1 MNDGLFSGVGGGSIG
16 VLRNPVWQIIDQT
29 STIPVRTNA
38 AYFSAWIIGGGGGGG
53 GGRFAVSTNGGG
65 GGGGSG
71 GCTFMVTRVPVALM
85 WSFNITRMT
94 ITIGAGGTGGAG
106 GTSDA
111 GVVGAGTNG
120 GSTTLTFG
128 EVIGQTGFSITPV
141 QTANGGFGGGA
152 GSTSLA
158 SGGIAPSST
167 GGLPSIA
174 AGSGSAVGTGG
185 YPVYTQTN
193 FPTASGVGSG
203 GGGSAKGI
211 SSACNQ
217 IFGHLFG
224 TSTQQASVNVGN
236 GVSGVDSIVTAR
248 EFYSLLER
256 QPELPL
262 QMPPWLLQYG
272 GGGGGAGG
280 NTSTNT
286 AGGNGGAGWRGSGGG
301 GGGGCN
307 GTNGG
312 NGGAGG
318 NGVAI
323 LCWEFQ

>member
-1 MNDGLFSGVGGGSIG
+1 
-16 VLRNPVWQIIDQT
+16 
-29 STIPVRTNA
+29 
-38 AYFSAWIIGGGGGGG
+38 
-53 GGRFAVSTNGGG
+53 
-65 GGGGSG
+65 
-71 GCTFMVTRVPVALM
+71 
-85 WSFNITRMT
+85 
-94 ITIGAGGTGGAG
+94 
-106 GTSDA
+106 
-111 GVVGAGTNG
+111 
-120 GSTTLTFG
+120 
-128 EVIGQTGFSITPV
+128 
-141 QTANGGFGGGA
+141 
-152 GSTSLA
+152 
-158 SGGIAPSST
+158 
-167 GGLPSIA
+167 
-174 AGSGSAVGTGG
+174 
-185 YPVYTQTN
+185 
-193 FPTASGVGSG
+193 
-203 GGGSAKGI
+203 
-211 SSACNQ
+211 
-217 IFGHLFG
+217 LFG

-262 QMPPWLLQYG
+262 QMTPWLLQYG

-280 NTSTNT
+280 NTSTNS